1 MLTRLVRPR
10 DWRISKG
17 RGGIDGG
24 WVTARGVTND
34 EADIGGLG
42 AFGGVQAGDWVK
54 DMEDV
59 FGDDVTIE

>member
-1 MLTRLVRPR
+1 MVSPGDR
-10 DWRISKG
+10 RISKG
-17 RGGIDGG
+17 RGGVDGG

-34 EADIGGLG
+34 EAERGDLG
-42 AFGGVQAGDWVK
+42 AFGWVQAGDWIE